1 MRGYRGKRK
10 IWPLPEGSSGTNAIP
25 YHIGGLK
32 IFGAKTQGRLPNF
45 QMWCTAGYGEGQ
57 GQFSKKFTQNVKG
70 IKGGTGYSCRKK
82 LRTQQI
88 FSWRYIYYCGRHLV
102 YTGITNLNFSP
113 GVGSSHPKVD
123 PFLFSVQLFGAFCRR
138 ETRCDRNYFYARFYN
153 GTRERKWY
161 TTPGPSLRES
171 RAIAPPPEYDFLF

>member
-1 MRGYRGKRK
+1 M
-10 IWPLPEGSSGTNAIP
+10 EQA
-25 YHIGGLK
+25 
-32 IFGAKTQGRLPNF
+32 
-45 QMWCTAGYGEGQ
+45 TAAE
-57 GQFSKKFTQNVKG
+57 
-70 IKGGTGYSCRKK
+70 KK

-113 GVGSSHPKVD
+113 GVGSSHPEVD

-138 ETRCDRNYFYARFYN
+138 ETRCDRNYFYARFHN

-171 RAIAPPPEYDFLF
+171 RAIAPPPEYDFLFNEIGTIAGARVSRERLVRFE